1 MTARGPLEGPS
12 DDSRAGATVRSAT
25 RLLRNLRQ
33 PDQLS
38 CGATTLVAAQL
49 LLDPAYAAL
58 INEGR
63 HPVTGHQLSGPREAR
78 FRDEVLALHRRV
90 TGPVDVRGH
99 LQPPWPRALGTP
111 PWAVAR
117 QLSALGRASRAP
129 LRHRVRPV
137 VFDRTAAYDRILAA
151 VRAAR
156 PVPLYV
162 GNRWS
167 PRHVVLCVGETSGEL
182 HCYEPGSGRVV
193 VIPRDDFVGNRL
205 GLAGW
210 DRAWLVVLPTRAAA

>member
-1 MTARGPLEGPS
+1 MI
-12 DDSRAGATVRSAT
+12 SAES
-25 RLLRNLRQ
+25 LLGTLRQ
-33 PDQLS
+33 PDRLS
-38 CGATTLVAAQL
+38 CGATALVAAHM

-58 INEGR
+58 ISEGR
-63 HPVTGHQLSGPREAR
+63 RPVTGHALSGLRESR

-117 QLSALGRASRAP
+117 QLSALRTTSRPP
-129 LRHRVRPV
+129 LPHRTRQVRC
-137 VFDRTAAYDRILAA
+137 DRGAAYDRIVAA

-167 PRHVVLCVGETSGEL
+167 PRHVVLCVGETAGVL
-182 HCYEPGSGRVV
+182 RCYEPGSGRIIAV
-193 VIPRDDFVGNRL
+193 PRDAFVGNRL
-205 GLAGW
+205 DLAGW
-210 DRAWLVVLPTRAAA
+210 DRAWLAVVPFLATP